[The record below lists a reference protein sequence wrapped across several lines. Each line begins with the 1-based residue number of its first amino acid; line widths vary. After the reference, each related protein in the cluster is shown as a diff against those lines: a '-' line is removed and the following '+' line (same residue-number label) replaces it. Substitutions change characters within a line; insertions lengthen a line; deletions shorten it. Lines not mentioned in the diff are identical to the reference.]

1 MFKCQSLVIFDN
13 TTADSPAT
21 AAQEVSAAAATPALT
36 QAEVFSLSSNPGAR
50 KKILLDFDGH
60 TVSGTWWNTK
70 KSPVIYAKAYDKDN
84 NPESFSQAELQ
95 DMKDIWRAVSEGEEH
110 SQA

>member
-13 TTADSPAT
+13 ATSDGAAAAAQDVAT
-21 AAQEVSAAAATPALT
+21 AAAIPALT
-36 QAEVFSLSSNPGAR
+36 KEEAFSLSSNPGAK

-84 NPESFSQAELQ
+84 DPESFSQAELQ
-95 DMKDIWRAVSEGEEH
+95 DIKDIWRAVSEGVCLH
-110 SQA
+110 MA